1 MTAAAVAGTAFGL
14 AIDAA
19 GFRPF
24 ETLSAG
30 SAGRR
35 VEVVLD
41 DAEVLTRELRAS
53 PRACLVDRRF
63 PSGRQMLRVEQLDGR
78 GYWVAAPR
86 YGRHLISADGS
97 RIRSALPRVPELQ
110 WQRLFFAQVLPLAA
124 ALQGLEILHASAVV
138 LDGRA
143 LGFVAA
149 SGTGKTSLAVNL
161 AAAGAELLTDDVLA
175 LDVSTARPTAYAG
188 ARLVN
193 VAPHEYAAL
202 DPAARLR
209 VGSVVGRT
217 AKVHLRPREARP
229 SAPLAALYFLR
240 RDSSRSGAVHVR
252 AGEDEDSR
260 LVLGSGFITY
270 LSETRHLLAHL
281 EASARIA
288 RAVPVFLVDVP
299 GNRPAGDVAAAVAAH
314 AATELE

>member
-1 MTAAAVAGTAFGL
+1 MTPANAAGTAFGL
-14 AIDAA
+14 GLDAV

-24 ETLSAG
+24 DTLSPGGGA
-30 SAGRR
+30 RR

-41 DAEVLTRELRAS
+41 DQESLLGVREAS
-53 PRACLVDRRF
+53 VRSSLVDRRF
-63 PSGRQMLRVEQLDGR
+63 PSGRLMLQVEQVDGH

-86 YGRHLISADGS
+86 YGRHLISADGR

-124 ALQGLEILHASAVV
+124 ALQGLEVLHASAVV
-138 LDGRA
+138 LEGRA

-149 SGTGKTSLAVNL
+149 SGIGKTSLAVNL

-175 LDVSTARPTAYAG
+175 LDVSKARPTAFAG

-202 DPAARLR
+202 DAATRR
-209 VGSVVGRT
+209 RIGSVIGRT
-217 AKVHLRPREARP
+217 AKVHLRPVDARP
-229 SAPLAALYFLR
+229 NAPLAALYFLR
-240 RDSSRSGAVHVR
+240 RDSNRSGSVDIRVNDA
-252 AGEDEDSR
+252 DDSR

-270 LSETRHLLAHL
+270 LSEPRHLIAHL
-281 EASARIA
+281 EAAGRIA
-288 RAVPVFLVDVP
+288 SAVPVFLVDVP
-299 GNRPAGDVAAAVAAH
+299 GDRSSGEVAAAVAAH
-314 AATELE
+314 ATSELA

>member
-1 MTAAAVAGTAFGL
+1 MTPAAVAGSAFGL
-14 AIDAA
+14 ALDAP
-19 GFRPF
+19 GFDPF
-24 ETLSAG
+24 DTLSSG
-30 SAGRR
+30 VPGRR
-35 VEVVLD
+35 VHVVLD
-41 DAEVLTRELRAS
+41 QPGALTAELEAS
-53 PRACLVDRRF
+53 PRVCLLDRRF

-86 YGRHLISADGS
+86 YGRHLISPDGS
-97 RIRSALPRVPELQ
+97 RIRSALPRVPALQ

-143 LGFVAA
+143 VGFVAA

-161 AAAGAELLTDDVLA
+161 AARGAELLTDDILA
-175 LDVSTARPTAYAG
+175 LDIATAMPTAYAG

-209 VGSVVGRT
+209 VGSVIGRT
-217 AKVHLRPREARP
+217 AKVHIRPADARQ

-240 RDSSRSGAVHVR
+240 RDSSRTGVVEIR
-252 AGEDEDSR
+252 AGESDDSR

-270 LSETRHLLAHL
+270 LSDAQHLLAHL

-288 RAVPVFLVDVP
+288 RAVPLFLVDVP
-299 GNRPAGDVAAAVAAH
+299 GNRNAGEVAGAVAAH
-314 AATELE
+314 AEGLG